1 MNIMFW
7 VTEKC
12 NLNCDYCYVNKKPK
26 TMSLETAGKAFD
38 YFKKKFE
45 NVQFQK
51 GEIHIGFHGGEPLLN
66 FPVIHFLTEALKK
79 EYGDKIRYFSL
90 TTNGTIYDKK
100 MFDYLMDNIE
110 LSVSIDG
117 NRETNDLKRHH
128 YNGSSAYDETI
139 ATLEFLKVHKT
150 NVRVRMTVNKETI
163 KDFANN
169 FIELQ
174 RRQYGIV
181 AYAINM
187 DDFWDADDIREYGR
201 QLNRIMDYYIA
212 EDPEESKYFLYN
224 LKEATFR
231 ARTLCDGGT
240 TNFHIS
246 PEGDIYPCILSV
258 GDKEFKLG
266 DIINGV
272 DRNALQRLHDINKL
286 DIAGCERC
294 NFQGHCSSQVCKIIN
309 KKSTGDYY
317 KAPYIACQERKV
329 IYDCYEK
336 YKYILEGFDA

>member
-12 NLNCDYCYVNKKPK
+12 NLNCDYCYVKKQPK
-26 TMSLETAGKAFD
+26 TMSLETAEKAFD

-45 NVQFQK
+45 DIEFREK
-51 GEIHIGFHGGEPLLN
+51 EIHIGFHGGEPLLN
-66 FPVIHFLTEALKK
+66 FPAVQFLTEKFK
-79 EYGDKIRYFSL
+79 EEYGDKISYFSL
-90 TTNGTIYDKK
+90 TTNGTVFDRK
-100 MFDYLMDNIE
+100 MLDYLMDNIQ

-117 NRETNDLKRHH
+117 SRETNDLKRHH
-128 YNGSSAYDETI
+128 CDGSSSYDETI
-139 ATLEFLKVHKT
+139 AMLEFLKRHQ
-150 NVRVRMTVNKETI
+150 NDVRIRMTVNQETM
-163 KDFANN
+163 KRFADN
-169 FIELQ
+169 FIELD
-174 RRQYGIV
+174 RRRYGV
-181 AYAINM
+181 VTYAINT
-187 DDFWDADDIREYGR
+187 DDSWNADDIEEYSK

-212 EDPEESKYFLYN
+212 ENPEESKYFLYN

-231 ARTLCDGGT
+231 PRRLCDGGI

-266 DIINGV
+266 DIFHGV
-272 DRNALQRLHDINKL
+272 DQGALQRLNDINKQ
-286 DIAGCERC
+286 DIYGCEKC
-294 NFQGHCSSQVCKIIN
+294 DYQGHCSSQVCKIIN

-329 IYDCYEK
+329 IYDCYKK
-336 YKYILEGFDA
+336 YEYILEGFNA